1 MSKHIRNIYSKIDKQ
16 IGSAPK
22 QSEPTKGL
30 IGKRGTPTDEGLDP
44 IVDYITYIREAR
56 GTRNGVAK

>member
-1 MSKHIRNIYSKIDKQ
+1 MYSKIDKRLQ
-16 IGSAPK
+16 SAPK

>member
-1 MSKHIRNIYSKIDKQ
+1 MYSKIDKQ
-16 IGSAPK
+16 LKSAPN

-30 IGKRGTPTDEGLDP
+30 IGKRSTPTDEGLDP
-44 IVDYITYIREAR
+44 VVDYITYIREAR